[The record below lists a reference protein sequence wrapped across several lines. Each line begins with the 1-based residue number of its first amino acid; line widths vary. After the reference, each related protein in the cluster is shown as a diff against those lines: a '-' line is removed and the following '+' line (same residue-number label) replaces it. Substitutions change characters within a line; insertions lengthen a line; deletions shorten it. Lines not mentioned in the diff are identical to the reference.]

1 MSDNGGRD
9 MVVHLRS
16 QLRSWWRKITD
27 YGSIERACIILT
39 NIGGS
44 KNLGIVL
51 QDCKA
56 VSDNRGN
63 RPRIEGLGQ

>member
-1 MSDNGGRD
+1 MEGVTWLYIYDHSS
-9 MVVHLRS
+9 VHG
-16 QLRSWWRKITD
+16 WRKITD